1 VNSKWHF
8 ENAEVAGSFSANL
21 GEISFTGNSLITTS
35 IIADD
40 ALFSG
45 TVELGFDCSF
55 DDLII
60 QGGSNLNLLESITL
74 NISNSLILESAF
86 QNEISIFSSSIESQP
101 TLKLAFRDILCVDY
115 VSLSNL
121 IVASEGIFNLG
132 ANSIASN
139 VDGIFSEACE
149 ELVLPNFRLEQNCA
163 NSAIQFIN
171 NSIGAE
177 DVDLY
182 EWDFGDDFV
191 NSQGNRTV
199 SNPIVIFNESGEYTV
214 TLKIQKGDLTFQFT
228 DQVSITSNNLTPINL
243 INVDDGLAASILQTQ
258 YVWYKDGIL
267 IPDQTSRIYQ
277 PVESGSYQ
285 VGYTSSGSVCG
296 SRISPPF
303 LFEVITSVNE
313 TINSER
319 QFAYPNPTTGNI
331 IIESVNGIKRFSV
344 TDLTGLLLMSKDI
357 EEAQSR
363 IVIDLSTFGSS
374 FYLITVFDLNG
385 KISNHK
391 IVKQ

>member
-1 VNSKWHF
+1 
-8 ENAEVAGSFSANL
+8 
-21 GEISFTGNSLITTS
+21 
-35 IIADD
+35 
-40 ALFSG
+40 
-45 TVELGFDCSF
+45 
-55 DDLII
+55 
-60 QGGSNLNLLESITL
+60 
-74 NISNSLILESAF
+74 LESAF

-182 EWDFGDDFV
+182 EWDFGDDSV

-313 TINSER
+313 TINNER

-344 TDLTGLLLMSKDI
+344 TDLTGLLLMSKDL